1 MNTPERGGSPTSAS
15 PRAHWSLRQWLHD
28 ILEHGSVGS
37 PAARAVNAFLII
49 LIIANVAAAVLESV
63 PDIARRYDTLFT
75 GIEIASLIIFTLEY
89 LLRLWIAGAHDM
101 KAGVSPLRAPLAYAL
116 SFNGI
121 VDLLAIL
128 PFWLALFVPFD
139 LRIVLV
145 FRIFR
150 FLKLA
155 RYSLGVRSLL
165 DALYAERWPL
175 FGCVVIFLGTA
186 VLAASLMY
194 LAERE
199 IQPEKFGTIPLAMWW
214 AVSTLGTTGYGDV
227 VPVTAIGR
235 IINAATIM
243 CALVMIALPVGLVA
257 TAFSQEIH
265 RRDFMVTW
273 GMVARV
279 PLFAGLTASEIDS
292 VMRLLSSQT
301 FAPGDYIVRRGE
313 EATSMFFIASGE
325 VEIELESQRER
336 LGPGHF
342 FGEVAVL
349 RRARRSA
356 NVTALKRS
364 NLLVLD
370 ADDLHALMQR
380 DERIAQRIGEV
391 TRDRVGR
398 ELISPGGDLITEELE
413 EGASNPDSAKRG
425 PAS

>member
-1 MNTPERGGSPTSAS
+1 MNTPGGAKPARPVRPGVRQVLHTWLEDGALATLAS
-15 PRAHWSLRQWLHD
+15 
-28 ILEHGSVGS
+28 
-37 PAARAVNAFLII
+37 RAVNGI
-49 LIIANVAAAVLESV
+49 LILLIVANVAAAVIESV
-63 PDIARRYDTLFT
+63 PDLAERYRTLFIV
-75 GIEIASLIIFTLEY
+75 IESGSLIIFTLEY
-89 LLRLWIAGAHDM
+89 LLRLWIAGAHDI
-101 KAGVSPLRAPLAYAL
+101 KAGVGALRAPLAYAL

-121 VDLLAIL
+121 VDLLAVL
-128 PFWLALFVPFD
+128 PFWLALFFPFD
-139 LRIVLV
+139 LRIIMV

-175 FGCVVIFLGTA
+175 FGCLVIFLGTA

-199 IQPEKFGTIPLAMWW
+199 IQPDKFGTIPLAMWW

-227 VPVTAIGR
+227 VPITAVGKV
-235 IINAATIM
+235 INAATIM

-279 PLFAGLTASEIDS
+279 PLFAGLSASEIDS

-301 FAPGDYIVRRGE
+301 FQAGECIVRRGE

-325 VEIELESQRER
+325 VEIEMESQRER

-356 NVTALKRS
+356 NVTATKRS

-370 ADDLHALMQR
+370 ATDLHALMQR
-380 DERIAQRIGEV
+380 DQRIAQRIADV

-398 ELISPGGDLITEELE
+398 ELVTPEGDLITEELE
-413 EGASNPDSAKRG
+413 SAATDAPSAKATPR
-425 PAS
+425 

>member
-1 MNTPERGGSPTSAS
+1 MNTQGGAKPAHAPQSADAR
-15 PRAHWSLRQWLHD
+15 PGLRQVLHTV
-28 ILEHGSVGS
+28 LEEGALATLASRV
-37 PAARAVNAFLII
+37 VNGI
-49 LIIANVAAAVLESV
+49 LILLILANVAAAIMESV
-63 PDIARRYDTLFT
+63 PDLAQRYATLFIA
-75 GIEIASLIIFTLEY
+75 IELGSLIVFTVEY

-101 KAGVSPLRAPLAYAL
+101 KAGVSPLRAPLSYAL

-121 VDLLAIL
+121 VDLLAVL
-128 PFWLALFVPFD
+128 PFWLALFFSFD
-139 LRIVLV
+139 LRIILV

-165 DALYAERWPL
+165 DALYVERWPL
-175 FGCVVIFLGTA
+175 FGCLVIFLGTA

-199 IQPEKFGTIPLAMWW
+199 TQPDKFGTIPLAMWW

-227 VPVTAIGR
+227 VPITAIGK

-279 PLFAGLTASEIDS
+279 PLFAGLSASEIDS

-301 FAPGDYIVRRGE
+301 FQPGDCIVRRGE

-325 VEIELESQRER
+325 VEIEMENQRER

-356 NVTALKRS
+356 NITATKRS

-370 ADDLHALMQR
+370 ASDLHALMQR
-380 DERIAQRIGEV
+380 DERIAQRIADV
-391 TRDRVGR
+391 TRDRIGR
-398 ELISPGGDLITEELE
+398 ELVTPEGDLITEEL
-413 EGASNPDSAKRG
+413 DSGDADAQAAKTA
-425 PAS
+425 PP

>member
-1 MNTPERGGSPTSAS
+1 MNEAEPQPDAPAARRERPGI
-15 PRAHWSLRQWLHD
+15 RYLLHTL
-28 ILEHGSVGS
+28 LEHGGLGT
-37 PAARAVNAFLII
+37 PASRIINGAFILLIVV
-49 LIIANVAAAVLESV
+49 NVAAAVLESV
-63 PDIARRYDTLFT
+63 PELAIRYERLFIS
-75 GIEIASLIIFTLEY
+75 IEFASLVIFTLEY
-89 LLRLWIAGAHDM
+89 LLRLWIAGAHDV
-101 KAGVSPLRAPLAYAL
+101 KAGVSPWRAPLAYAL

-128 PFWLALFVPFD
+128 PFWIGLFLPYD

-175 FGCVVIFLGTA
+175 FGCMVIFLGTA

-199 IQPEKFGTIPLAMWW
+199 TQPDKFGTIPLAMWW

-227 VPVTAIGR
+227 VPITALGR
-235 IINAATIM
+235 LINAATIM

-279 PLFAGLTASEIDS
+279 PLFAGLTATEIGT

-301 FAPGDYIVRRGE
+301 FDAGDYIARRGE

-325 VEIELESQRER
+325 VEIELENQRER

-349 RRARRSA
+349 RRAQRSA
-356 NVTALKRS
+356 NITAVKRS
-364 NLLVLD
+364 NLLVLN
-370 ADDLHALMQR
+370 ANDLHALMQR

-398 ELISPGGDLITEELE
+398 ELITPEGDLIAEELDGE
-413 EGASNPDSAKRG
+413 STSRESAKRA
-425 PAS
+425 PTS

>member
-1 MNTPERGGSPTSAS
+1 MAAS
-15 PRAHWSLRQWLHD
+15 VRAPSGLRSRLHD

-37 PAARAVNAFLII
+37 LAARVVNGFLIV

-63 PDIARRYDTLFT
+63 PDLATRYDTLFI
-75 GIEIASLIIFTLEY
+75 GIEFASLVIFTLEY

-128 PFWLALFVPFD
+128 PFWIGLFFPFD
-139 LRIVLV
+139 LRVILV

-165 DALYAERWPL
+165 DALYVERWPL

-199 IQPEKFGTIPLAMWW
+199 IQPEKFGSIPLAMWW

-227 VPVTAIGR
+227 VPVTALGKL
-235 IINAATIM
+235 INAATIM

-279 PLFAGLTASEIDS
+279 PLFAGLTATEIDS

-301 FAPGDYIVRRGE
+301 YDAGDCVVRRGE

-325 VEIELESQRER
+325 IEIELENKRER

-356 NVTALKRS
+356 NVTAVKRS

-398 ELISPGGDLITEELE
+398 ELVTPGSDLITEELD
-413 EGASNPDSAKRG
+413 DSATK
-425 PAS
+425 PASARRAPTA